1 MINIKECNEPLV
13 DIKKLCPN
21 IKIDLG
27 KWRMKKGE
35 IAYLRKTVAKMICRA
50 EKKLPKGMTFIIGD
64 AWRPQYIQV
73 EIMKCFIKRFSKK
86 YPKWPKNKIV
96 KEVRKYV
103 HPSSGKYASGHMTGG
118 AVDLRLWSN
127 GKKIPM
133 KSSKLT
139 YQENAKSFQPKLP
152 LYIQKNRNIMFTVL
166 KKVGL
171 FNYSKEYWHW
181 SYGDIWWAKNNK
193 KKTVIYEVIKN
204 IFYENKTIPK
214 RC

>member
-27 KWRMKKGE
+27 KRRMKKE
-35 IAYLRKTVAKMICRA
+35 KAAYLRKTVAEMIWRA
-50 EKKLPKGMTFIIGD
+50 EKELPKGMTFIIGD
-64 AWRPQYIQV
+64 AWRPQYVQE
-73 EIMKCFIKRFSKK
+73 EIMKWFIKRFSKK
-86 YPKWPKNKIV
+86 CPDWPRNKIV
-96 KEVRKYV
+96 REVEKYV
-103 HPSSGKYASGHMTGG
+103 ASPNGKYASGHMTGG

-127 GKKIPM
+127 GRKIPM

-152 LYIQKNRNIMFTVL
+152 QYIQKNRNMMFAIL

-171 FNYSKEYWHW
+171 SNYPKEYWHW
-181 SYGDIWWAKNNK
+181 SYGDIWWAKRNK
-193 KKTVIYEVIKN
+193 KKTAIYGVIKN
-204 IFYENKTIPK
+204 IS
-214 RC
+214 